1 MRAGV
6 RLPLH
11 KTPWGRIFVLT
22 SRLM

>member
-6 RLPLH
+6 RLPFH